1 MFSYVYINRVL
12 NKKRSTSRANNKLYS
27 LLKKYKK
34 NIVLPIDFIVS
45 RNKHKYLEVRR
56 KSIKDLSL
64 SDYIF
69 DIGPD
74 TIKKY
79 LEYINRSNILIWSG
93 LLGMVEDK
101 KFSNSSLMMAEIFC
115 NKSRGKAFG
124 VVVGN
129 RTCRFVIDNKFGDD
143 VDYLFF
149 EKQTFY
155 NLVKQKLG

>member
-1 MFSYVYINRVL
+1 
-12 NKKRSTSRANNKLYS
+12 
-27 LLKKYKK
+27 
-34 NIVLPIDFIVS
+34 
-45 RNKHKYLEVRR
+45 
-56 KSIKDLSL
+56 
-64 SDYIF
+64 
-69 DIGPD
+69 
-74 TIKKY
+74 
-79 LEYINRSNILIWSG
+79 
-93 LLGMVEDK
+93 MVEDK